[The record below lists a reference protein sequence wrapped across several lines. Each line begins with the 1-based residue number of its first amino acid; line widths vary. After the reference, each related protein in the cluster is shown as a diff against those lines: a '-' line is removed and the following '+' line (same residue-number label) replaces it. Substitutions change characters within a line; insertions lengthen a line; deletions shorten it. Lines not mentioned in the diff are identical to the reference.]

1 MLLRR
6 VGVGIPIVVMVAS
19 MALVPTLPAGASK
32 PGLCSL
38 NKAEEKVELKSTGAI
53 TKAIESG
60 NWAAAKA
67 ALLASFGQASRDEQL
82 AVSALSGA
90 PSNVKA
96 AGAVVIRFAGSEKT
110 IINKSSSAIQFETS
124 EGAAAQSPK
133 VVSAEKTLAAYFT
146 AKCGPITTTPTT

>member
-1 MLLRR
+1 M
-6 VGVGIPIVVMVAS
+6 ATS

-38 NKAEEKVELKSTGAI
+38 NKAEQKVELKSTGAI

-60 NWAAAKA
+60 NWTAAKK
-67 ALLASFGQASRDEQL
+67 ALLASFGQSFQAEQL

-96 AGAVVIRFAGSEKT
+96 AGAVMIRFAGSEKT
-110 IINKSSSAIQFETS
+110 IIQKSNSATQFETS
-124 EGAAAQSPK
+124 VEAAAQSPK
-133 VVSAEKTLAAYFT
+133 VASAEKTLSAYFT
-146 AKCGPITTTPTT
+146 SKCGPINTTPTT